1 MKLSRYEIAKQ
12 LCSYR
17 IFIKKKK
24 SLIKLMIFLF
34 EYRVLYNNAANWF
47 NSNGRD
53 SALKNNAFDIILLI

>member
-34 EYRVLYNNAANWF
+34 EYRVLYNNAAN
-47 NSNGRD
+47 
-53 SALKNNAFDIILLI
+53 